1 MIIVVNPS
9 HVLIYQSVIDVVK
22 TMWMLC
28 GLYPLVIV
36 SYKKNFERREK
47 NSHAGNRTRAMAVK
61 TPDPN
66 HYTTWDEYCVKTV
79 QHICSCINIPSQ

>member
-1 MIIVVNPS
+1 MFSMIIIVNPS

-28 GLYPLVIV
+28 GLYRWLSSLIAYVL
-36 SYKKNFERREK
+36 KKNFERRDK

-66 HYTTWDEYCVKTV
+66 H
-79 QHICSCINIPSQ
+79 